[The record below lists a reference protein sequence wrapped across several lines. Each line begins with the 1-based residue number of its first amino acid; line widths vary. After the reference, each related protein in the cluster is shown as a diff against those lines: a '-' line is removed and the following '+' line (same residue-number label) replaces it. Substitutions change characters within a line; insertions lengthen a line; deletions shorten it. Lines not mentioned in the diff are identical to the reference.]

1 MSGSSGTLEDR
12 IRFHYQ
18 DKSYMK
24 NFMKITHWDSN
35 GFESIPYIAELN
47 EVNFPNDSDAIDDL
61 AGQIGMALTN
71 LEFSRFIQS
80 INVFKI
86 KTIKTTLENLVKTLE
101 DAVSELWDD
110 GYQLNQLFL
119 PPNLRTEIRK
129 RKRSVQPKIQLSI
142 INFKPTTV
150 RELGNNQIILSQESC
165 FEKIYSED
173 ITKQISIIIQRQI
186 RKYVIDCVIKQ
197 KLNITIVESIA
208 KIIVTDIEK
217 D

>member
-1 MSGSSGTLEDR
+1 VSGSSGTLEDR

-24 NFMKITHWDSN
+24 NFMKITHWDRN

-61 AGQIGMALTN
+61 AGQIGRALNN
-71 LEFSRFIQS
+71 LEFSRFIHAIS
-80 INVFKI
+80 VFKI
-86 KTIKTTLENLVKTLE
+86 KTDKTTLENLVETLE
-101 DAVSELWDD
+101 GAVSELWDD

-119 PPNLRTEIRK
+119 PSNLRTEIRK
-129 RKRSVQPKIQLSI
+129 RKQSTQPEIQLSI
-142 INFKPTTV
+142 INFRPTTV
-150 RELGNNQIILSQESC
+150 RELGNNQIIISQKSC
-165 FEKIYSED
+165 FEKIYPED
-173 ITKQISIIIQRQI
+173 ITKQISVIIQRQI

>member
-24 NFMKITHWDSN
+24 NFMKITHWDRN

-61 AGQIGMALTN
+61 AGQIGRALNN
-71 LEFSRFIQS
+71 LEFSRFIHAIS
-80 INVFKI
+80 VFKI
-86 KTIKTTLENLVKTLE
+86 KTDKTTLENLVETLE
-101 DAVSELWDD
+101 GAVSELWDD

-119 PPNLRTEIRK
+119 PSNLRTEIRK
-129 RKRSVQPKIQLSI
+129 RKQSTQPEIQLSI
-142 INFKPTTV
+142 INFRPTTV
-150 RELGNNQIILSQESC
+150 RELGNNQIIISQKSC
-165 FEKIYSED
+165 FEKIYPED
-173 ITKQISIIIQRQI
+173 ITKQISVIIQRQI

-208 KIIVTDIEK
+208 KIIVTDIENS
-217 D
+217 

>member
-18 DKSYMK
+18 DKSYME
-24 NFMKITHWDSN
+24 NFMKIAHWDRN

-47 EVNFPNDSDAIDDL
+47 EVNFPNDSNAIDDL
-61 AGQIGMALTN
+61 AEQIGRDLTN
-71 LEFSRFIQS
+71 VEFSRFIHA

-86 KTIKTTLENLVKTLE
+86 KTIETNLENLVETLE
-101 DAVSELWDD
+101 EVVSEIWDD
-110 GYQLNQLFL
+110 GNQLNQLFL
-119 PPNLRTEIRK
+119 PSNLRTEIRI
-129 RKRSVQPKIQLSI
+129 RKRSIQPEIQLSI

-150 RELGNNQIILSQESC
+150 RELGNNQIILSQKSC
-165 FEKIYSED
+165 FEKIYPED
-173 ITKQISIIIQRQI
+173 ITKQIHIIIQRQI

-197 KLNITIVESIA
+197 KLNITNVESIA
-208 KIIVTDIEK
+208 KIVVTDIEK

>member
-24 NFMKITHWDSN
+24 NFMKITHWDRN

-86 KTIKTTLENLVKTLE
+86 KTIETTLENLVKTLE
-101 DAVSELWDD
+101 EVVSELWDD

-119 PPNLRTEIRK
+119 PSNLRTEIRK
-129 RKRSVQPKIQLSI
+129 RKRSVQPEIQLSI

-150 RELGNNQIILSQESC
+150 RELGNNQIILSQKSC
-165 FEKIYSED
+165 FEKIYPED